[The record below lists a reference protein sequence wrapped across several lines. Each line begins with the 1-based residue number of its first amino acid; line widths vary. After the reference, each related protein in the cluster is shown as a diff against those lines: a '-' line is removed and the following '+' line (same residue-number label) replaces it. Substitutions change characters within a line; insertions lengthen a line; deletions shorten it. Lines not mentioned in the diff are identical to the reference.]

1 MTGSGLT
8 ERRGELAQTGLASFF
23 FLRLN
28 TKLSVWF
35 SAGENT
41 DNTLCTGTCRSSDHF
56 NVLHVIN
63 RLGRIKGLLRNI
75 DKMYPHCFICIA
87 ILFKHIVTHMAH
99 SPSSASN
106 VLYNSVVLLPCV
118 P

>member
-1 MTGSGLT
+1 MNKLTKKSNLLSMAAAGL
-8 ERRGELAQTGLASFF
+8 EKASPIT
-23 FLRLN
+23 LLIP
-28 TKLSVWF
+28 
-35 SAGENT
+35 